1 MPVEQVYRIGLPVC
15 GELDCSAWPQVAPS
29 RTCPYAI
36 EVLRRDPTL
45 AEQRAARRDAR
56 CDGVGGLYRY
66 FESLF
71 TDGFTLIVEADDGA
85 VAALTGLAAEDAART
100 AAALRAGMVVV
111 DHPRYVEGGRVRL
124 AIRASSRLAAAKK
137 DGTTRMVTV
146 PGFALPHPGRAPLT
160 MMTGRTARTLG
171 MGSVASLVLATTS
184 RMPTQAEEDRLQAE
198 LFDDAGVYV
207 ERGARLA
214 TDTRSLLLLAV
225 VAGAITLGAAA
236 IATGLAAADGR
247 ADLGTLAAVGASPR
261 VRRMLSLSQSG
272 VIAGLGSVLGAAA
285 GLGGAVAMLAALNAG
300 LADRW
305 PAPTPYPVAVPWLN
319 VGIALLVVPL
329 IAMLGAGL
337 LTRSRLPIERRL

>member
-1 MPVEQVYRIGLPVC
+1 VRRAGLL
-15 GELDCSAWPQVAPS
+15 GLAPG
-29 RTCPYAI
+29 
-36 EVLRRDPTL
+36 
-45 AEQRAARRDAR
+45 
-56 CDGVGGLYRY
+56 DGVGGLYRY

-71 TDGFTLIVEADDGA
+71 TDGFTLIVDADDGA
-85 VAALTGLAAEDAART
+85 VAALTGLAPEDAART
-100 AAALRAGMVVV
+100 AAAALRAGKVVV
-111 DHPRYVEGGRVRL
+111 DHPRYLDGGRACRPAERCRPREAAGDGRVRL
-124 AIRASSRLAAAKK
+124 AIRASSRLDAAKK

-160 MMTGRTARTLG
+160 MMTGRTASTLG

-184 RMPTQAEEDRLQAE
+184 RMPTQAEEDRLEAE
-198 LFDDAGVYV
+198 LLDEAGVYV
-207 ERGARLA
+207 ERGARLGS
-214 TDTRSLLLLAV
+214 DTRSLLLLAV

-261 VRRMLSLSQSG
+261 VRRALSLSQSG

-300 LADRW
+300 LVDRW